1 MENILI
7 SACLIGTACRYDG
20 RDNYVA
26 AVQQLKE
33 QANLIPVCAEVLG
46 GLTTPRTPSE
56 CKDGRVIGKDGKD
69 VTEQFVRGAKQ
80 VCKTADFFQCRY
92 AVLKERSPSCG
103 FGQIYDG
110 TFSKTL
116 IHGNGVTAQ
125 CLMAQGVRIFG
136 ESQIPEL
143 LKLLSSDAFQ

>member
-1 MENILI
+1 MVE
-7 SACLIGTACRYDG
+7 
-20 RDNYVA
+20 
-26 AVQQLKE
+26 QLKDK
-33 QANLIPVCAEVLG
+33 AHLVPVCAEVLG

-56 CKDGRVIGKDGKD
+56 CKDGRVITKDGKD
-69 VTEQFVRGAKQ
+69 VTEQFVRGADQ
-80 VCKTADFFQCRY
+80 VCKTAEFFQCRY

-110 TFSKTL
+110 SFSKKL

-125 CLMAQGVRIFG
+125 RLMAQGVRIFG

-143 LKLLSSDAFQ
+143 MKLFSS